1 MGIYELANN
10 LPLYTSSATCSSLE
24 AEVYQ
29 ISKTEYFNCMQKKS
43 LFDDVL
49 ILNKIKQRI
58 HHQQEQ
64 LIAKIMQKHPQTV
77 TSQFSIN
84 KLKAKQM
91 SHSSASD
98 ANSHQSCSTKL
109 KPIILQKLAGGH
121 YGLSD
126 LVA

>member
-58 HHQQEQ
+58 HQQQEQ

-98 ANSHQSCSTKL
+98 ASSHQSCSTKL